1 MKRETRKKTCLIEWQ
16 KKTPLFSPLAPMAH
30 TKGVLCRSARS
41 SSDVMHIAQQHAVQR
56 QTKKCTSRG
65 YGDLPFFVFFFN
77 FLRFC
82 PQPFFAWVI
91 ISINFCCLL
100 WCVWCGL
107 HGHGVQVLPIAI
119 HQICS
124 DTRQNSILS
133 AVADKQLQWSARHHN
148 HTEERVNGRKELAA
162 RRVKYK
168 YDRYIFTCADNRR
181 SFSFFFFVIIDAWKC
196 RLPKC
201 FFRKFFTVA
210 QWRNTAYV
218 INDRPF
224 IMVRFNCGRVIDR
237 SQHIETENYRLG
249 DNQSSL
255 CPVSARRE
263 NFTAV

>member
-1 MKRETRKKTCLIEWQ
+1 MTKEDSALFTTCTNGTHKRRSVSVSSVIKRCDAHRTTTR
-16 KKTPLFSPLAPMAH
+16 SP
-30 TKGVLCRSARS
+30 TTNEE
-41 SSDVMHIAQQHAVQR
+41 MHKPGIR
-56 QTKKCTSRG
+56 WFTIFR
-65 YGDLPFFVFFFN
+65 FFFN

-148 HTEERVNGRKELAA
+148 HTEERVNGGKELAA

-201 FFRKFFTVA
+201 FLRKFITVA
-210 QWRNTAYV
+210 QWRNTASV

-255 CPVSARRE
+255 CPVPARRE